1 MQYHPAGVDISDI
14 TVCKELFLA
23 ELTLGIYEGDV
34 RLQKKIWPDIEWM
47 KSTILMRFFNHKNIK
62 VKR

>member
-23 ELTLGIYEGDV
+23 ELTLGIYEG
-34 RLQKKIWPDIEWM
+34 RCQITKKDLTRYRMNEIYNFDEIFQ
-47 KSTILMRFFNHKNIK
+47 S
-62 VKR
+62 